1 MTEIFYRTNGKESYR
16 ETEDDWA
23 ETCNKA
29 RAHLFPDVTQADIAA
44 QSMRADE
51 ILNKA
56 KRNGR

>member
-16 ETEDDWA
+16 ETGDDWA

-29 RAHLFPDVTQADIAA
+29 RQHLFPDVPQSDIVA
-44 QSMRADE
+44 QSKRADE